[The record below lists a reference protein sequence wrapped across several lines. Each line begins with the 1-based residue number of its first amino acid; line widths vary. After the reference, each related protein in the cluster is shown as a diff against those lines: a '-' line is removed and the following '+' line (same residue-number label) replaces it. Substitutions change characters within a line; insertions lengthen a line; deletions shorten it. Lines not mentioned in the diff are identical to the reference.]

1 MSSAAIPTFSA
12 FPPPENK
19 DYMCRT
25 VQRCSLELEVSDFG
39 PIARANIDLRPFTV
53 FVGPSNTGKSWLS
66 ILIYALHRFFGG
78 HGKGTTST
86 PTIFRVGESQDV
98 STETRREILDTY
110 KRIHGTDELESG
122 AIVPIPARVAKR
134 ISSEFESRGEMID
147 YEIRRCFGV
156 AATHDLIRK
165 SAKRG
170 ARIVM
175 KSSCKE
181 SSCTVHKIALTKSRT
196 ALKMDIPQALVA
208 GSDAV
213 PDGHEFFNRISWHQI
228 LLAGDPVASS
238 MGLGERELVRALS
251 DRLLPRIAAPLHMPA
266 YYLPAD
272 RTGVMHAHSVVVNA
286 LIGNAPHAGLHPPN
300 RTPALSG
307 VLADFLSQL
316 IEIDRAWPPRGER
329 QAPDLG
335 KPIEDTVLRGSIHL
349 NRSPTIDY
357 PNFSYH
363 PEGWKNALSLHH
375 ASSMV
380 SELAPVVLYLR
391 HLVERNNV
399 LIIEEPESHLH
410 PGMQVE
416 LTRQL
421 AKLVDAGIRI
431 IVTTHSEWLLEE
443 LANLVKRSELSRQ
456 EHGGKGT
463 LRPEQVGAWLFE
475 PKNRPRGSV
484 IREISLGESGTYP
497 SGFDDVAVALHNDW
511 AEISSSIEAG
521 S

>member
-1 MSSAAIPTFSA
+1 MSRATQ
-12 FPPPENK
+12 E
-19 DYMCRT
+19 D
-25 VQRCSLELEVSDFG
+25 SLQLEVSDFG

-78 HGKGTTST
+78 HGKGTTGT
-86 PTIFRVGESQDV
+86 PTIMRVGETQGAP
-98 STETRREILDTY
+98 TETRREFLDTY
-110 KRIHGTDELESG
+110 KRIHGAEELESE
-122 AIVPIPARVAKR
+122 AIVPISARVTER
-134 ISSEFESRGEMID
+134 ISSEFESRGKILD

-156 AATHDLIRK
+156 AATRDLIRK
-165 SAKRG
+165 SSKRG

-175 KSSCKE
+175 KSACKG
-181 SSCTVHKIALTKSRT
+181 SSRIAHQLSLTKSRT
-196 ALKMDIPQALVA
+196 ALKMDVPQALDVGA
-208 GSDAV
+208 DAL
-213 PDGHEFFNRISWHQI
+213 PDSHQIPDLYAWHRI
-228 LLAGDPVASS
+228 LLAGDPVVSG
-238 MGLGERELVRALS
+238 MGWGERELVRALTDS
-251 DRLLPRIAAPLHMPA
+251 LLPRIVAPLHMPA

-300 RTPALSG
+300 RTPILSG

-316 IEIDRAWPPRGER
+316 IEIDKTWPPRGER
-329 QAPDLG
+329 QPPDLG
-335 KPIEDTVLRGSIHL
+335 KLIEDTVLRGSIHL
-349 NRSPTIDY
+349 NRSHAIDY
-357 PNFSYH
+357 PNFSYR
-363 PEGWKNALSLHH
+363 PEGWKNALALHQ

-391 HLVERNNV
+391 HLIETNNV

-421 AKLVDAGIRI
+421 ARLVDAGIRI

-443 LANLVKRSELSRQ
+443 LANLVKRSELSR
-456 EHGGKGT
+456 EKHNGKGT
-463 LRPEQVGAWLFE
+463 LRPDQVGAWLFE
-475 PKNRPRGSV
+475 PKNRPKGSV
-484 IREISLGESGTYP
+484 IREISLDESGTYP

>member
-1 MSSAAIPTFSA
+1 MRREFRQ
-12 FPPPENK
+12 
-19 DYMCRT
+19 DR
-25 VQRCSLELEVSDFG
+25 LELEVSDFG
-39 PIARANIDLRPFTV
+39 PIARATIDLRPFTV

-78 HGKGTTST
+78 HGKGTTGT
-86 PTIFRVGESQDV
+86 PSIVRVGETQGV

-110 KRIHGTDELESG
+110 KRIHDTEELESE
-122 AIVPIPARVAKR
+122 AIVPISARVTER
-134 ISSEFESRGEMID
+134 ISSEFESRSEIID

-156 AATHDLIRK
+156 VATRDLIRK
-165 SAKRG
+165 SAKHG

-175 KSSCKE
+175 KPACNE
-181 SSCTVHKIALTKSRT
+181 SSRIAHKLSLTKSHT
-196 ALKMDIPQALVA
+196 ELKMDIPQTLNVSA
-208 GSDAV
+208 DAARV
-213 PDGHEFFNRISWHQI
+213 SRHFPSYNLLHHI
-228 LLAGDPVASS
+228 LLAGDPVATG
-238 MGLGERELVRALS
+238 MGWGEPELVRVLTDS
-251 DRLLPRIAAPLHMPA
+251 LLPRIAAPLHMPA

-300 RTPALSG
+300 RTPILSG

-316 IEIDRAWPPRGER
+316 IEIDKTWPPSGVRLP
-329 QAPDLG
+329 PDLG

-349 NRSPTIDY
+349 NRSHSIDY
-357 PNFSYH
+357 PNFSYR
-363 PEGWKNALSLHH
+363 PKGWKNALALHH

-391 HLVERNNV
+391 HLIERDNV

-443 LANLVKRSELSRQ
+443 LANLVKRSELSKEKRD
-456 EHGGKGT
+456 GKGM
-463 LRPEQVGAWLFE
+463 LRPDQVGAWLFE
-475 PKNRPRGSV
+475 PKNRPKGSV
-484 IREISLGESGTYP
+484 IREISLDESGTFP

-521 S
+521 